1 MTYGRCRHKAADQK
15 GASSNAFLAHRP
27 HSPSVSSEP
36 GHDSQGPPIF
46 EIVVLRLEAVVRG
59 PAHARRFR
67 REGYLSADRRD
78 ATSACRPCVNDAV
91 TRTLPSGYRP
101 DGEVSDV

>member
-59 PAHARRFR
+59 PAQRMRGGF
-67 REGYLSADRRD
+67 GGK
-78 ATSACRPCVNDAV
+78 ATSPPTDV
-91 TRTLPSGYRP
+91 TPPPRAGRA
-101 DGEVSDV
+101 